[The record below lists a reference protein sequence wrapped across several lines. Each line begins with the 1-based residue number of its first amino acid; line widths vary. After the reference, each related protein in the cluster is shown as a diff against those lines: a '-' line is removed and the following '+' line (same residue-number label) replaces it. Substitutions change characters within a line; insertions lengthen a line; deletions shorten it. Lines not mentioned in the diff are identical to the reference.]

1 MTLSPPHY
9 SPQQLDLRITP
20 RFETAEWLGVGQKK
34 VWLNPQQGTAGALS
48 KTAQGSIP
56 DV

>member
-1 MTLSPPHY
+1 MTLSPPQY

-48 KTAQGSIP
+48 KTVQG
-56 DV
+56 